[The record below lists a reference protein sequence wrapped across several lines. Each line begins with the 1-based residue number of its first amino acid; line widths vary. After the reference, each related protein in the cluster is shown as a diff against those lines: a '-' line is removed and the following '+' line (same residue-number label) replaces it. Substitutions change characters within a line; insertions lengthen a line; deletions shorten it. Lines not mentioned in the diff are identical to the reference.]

1 MAKKKEKTAIEGRLT
16 SKQIKFCEF
25 YAKTGNATQSAID
38 AGYSK
43 ADAAK
48 TGFVNLHNPKVCQ
61 YLEEIVGAERE
72 ERIASAD
79 EVLAYLSSVLRGEPQ
94 DETGLPPKDSD
105 RLRAAELLGK
115 RYALYTE
122 RVESKADDKLVV
134 KIVEVD

>member
-1 MAKKKEKTAIEGRLT
+1 MAEKKEKTAIEGRLT
-16 SKQIKFCEF
+16 SMQTKFCEA
-25 YAKTGNATQSAID
+25 YAKSGNATQAAIE
-38 AGYSK
+38 AGYCKSG
-43 ADAAK
+43 AAK
-48 TGFVNLHNPKVCQ
+48 AGFVNLHNAKICQ

-122 RVESKADDKLVV
+122 RIESKADDKLVI